1 MAPGNPACLHFPESA
16 RTPSPRTFMSY
27 NSFPDQGVY
36 RKMYSELR
44 RRDLDEHREYGPVH
58 VFENQELVNPRERAA
73 ADHAEQQEPVVGP
86 NTAAE
91 EQVDPNT
98 PRVHDIENGDGV
110 TRDAKITVIDLSSES
125 NDSGSPTR
133 LSEAEADATTSAE
146 KEPPKTPE
154 HRIIRS
160 MASPPAGARR
170 RLSYSSDRKTD
181 DYSSSTNCSN
191 CNHQLKKLGKSGH
204 KYAKNPKVKNP
215 YNLDFTPENPSSS
228 SSSTRKP
235 INWMSLVMS
244 SSDESKKRKP
254 RGLNAVASG
263 PASKKRRQG

>member
-1 MAPGNPACLHFPESA
+1 MADPNSHQSWVKVNMAPGNPACLHFPESA

-191 CNHQLKKLGKSGH
+191 CNHQLKKLGKRVVT
-204 KYAKNPKVKNP
+204 N
-215 YNLDFTPENPSSS
+215 TPRIPRSKTPTIWTSL
-228 SSSTRKP
+228 RKIQVRP
-235 INWMSLVMS
+235 PAQHESLS
-244 SSDESKKRKP
+244 I
-254 RGLNAVASG
+254 GCH
-263 PASKKRRQG
+263 